1 MISAI
6 FVDRPR
12 LAVVI
17 AIVITIAGLLALTR
31 IPIAQF
37 PDIVPPQVV
46 VSAVYP
52 GASADVVESSV
63 AQPIEAQVVGVDKM
77 IYMKSTSGNDGSY
90 ILTVSFV
97 LGSDPDIDTVNVN
110 NRVQTAL
117 AQLPQE
123 VQLEGLTIQKKSS
136 AILQFIA
143 LYSENGKQDPLF
155 ITNYAVIN
163 ILDVL
168 SRTAGVGQA
177 SLIGALN
184 YSMRVWFDTKRL
196 DNLKLTPADVIG
208 AIQAQNVVAPVGRI
222 GARPIGND
230 QQFQM
235 NIQTQGRLST
245 PEQFGNIVLRANPD
259 GSLLRVRDVARVEL
273 GAQNQ
278 DIEGRINGQPAVAIR
293 VLLSPGANAV
303 TTAALVRANM
313 ERLSR
318 NFPPGLKYEVNY
330 DTTTFVWDTI
340 HDVLETLLIAFA
352 LVVIV
357 VFLFLGSLR
366 ATLIPTVAVPV
377 SVIGSFAV
385 LLAMG
390 YSANT
395 VSLLA
400 MVLAIGILVD
410 DAIVVVENVER
421 VLEEEPHLSPA
432 EATKKAMAE
441 ITAPIIAIT
450 LVLLSVFVPIAFIPG
465 VAGTLFRQFAV
476 TISVAMLI
484 SAVNA
489 LTLSPALCAVFLRH
503 SGSRRGPM
511 AWVLRRIDNIRN
523 GYTAIVRRLVRVS
536 VLGIVVI
543 LGSAAAIYGLSLRTP
558 TGFLPEEDQGAFF
571 IAVQL
576 PDGASVSRTSDAVL
590 GIERLLRSMPQVQNI
605 FAIVG
610 YSIIDAVNE
619 PNAAFVVPTL
629 KPFADRVG
637 AANSA
642 QALIAKVFGESQQ
655 VRVATVIPFNLPPI
669 IGLSTTGGFEYELE
683 GLEGQEPASMNSVM
697 QGLIANANHE
707 PRLSR
712 VFSTYTASNPSIYL
726 DIDREKAQAL
736 GLNMNDVF
744 GALQATLGG
753 VYINNFN
760 LFGRVWQVNIQ
771 GDAAD
776 RGDVAALWQIYVR
789 NKYGT
794 DVPLRSIADARVIL
808 GPQVITRYNNYR
820 AIPIQGSPSPGASSG
835 TALAGMAEV
844 SQQTLPAGYG
854 YEWTGTAY
862 QEVAASGQAGAILGL
877 SVLFA
882 FLFLVGLYESWMIP
896 VPVLLSVP
904 VGVLGAFLGILIWH
918 LSLDLYAEI
927 GLVVLIAMAAKNGI
941 LIVEFAKNQREQG
954 KDIREAAVLGAQM
967 RFRAVVMT
975 SFAFILGVYP
985 LVTAQGAAEISR
997 HDVGTPVFAGMIAA
1011 SAVGLFVIPT
1021 LYVIFQSLREWTSAQ
1036 FGSGAKAGPGSPTG
1050 RLTGAFGGLAARL
1063 RRRAKER
1070 PGMP

>member
-17 AIVITIAGLLALTR
+17 AVVITLAGLIALTR
-31 IPIAQF
+31 IPVAQF

-46 VSAVYP
+46 VTATYP
-52 GASADVVESSV
+52 GASAAVVEQSV

-77 IYMKSTSGNDGSY
+77 IYMKSASGNDGSY
-90 ILTVSFV
+90 TLTVSFL

-123 VQLEGLTIQKKSS
+123 VQLEGLSVQKKSS
-136 AILQFIA
+136 AILQFIV
-143 LYSENGKQDPLF
+143 LYSDDGSKDPLF

-168 SRTAGVGQA
+168 SRTPGVGQA
-177 SLIGALN
+177 SLIGTLN
-184 YSMRVWFDTKRL
+184 YSMRIWFDTKRL
-196 DNLKLTPADVIG
+196 DNLKLTPADVIA
-208 AIQAQNVVAPVGRI
+208 AIQTQNVQAPVGRI
-222 GARPIGND
+222 GARPISND

-235 NIQTQGRLST
+235 NVQTQGRLAT

-259 GSLLRVRDVARVEL
+259 GSLLRVHDVARVEL

-293 VLLSPGANAV
+293 ILLSPGANAV
-303 TTAALVRANM
+303 QTAGLVRQNM
-313 ERLSR
+313 ERLSKR
-318 NFPPGLKYEVNY
+318 FPPGLKYLVNY
-330 DTTTFVWDTI
+330 DTTTFVMDTI
-340 HDVLETLLIAFA
+340 HDVFVTLLIAFV

-357 VFLFLGSLR
+357 VFLFLGSIR

-377 SVIGSFAV
+377 SLIGSFAV
-385 LLAMG
+385 LLMLG
-390 YSANT
+390 YTANT
-395 VSLLA
+395 ISLLA

-421 VLEEEPHLSPA
+421 VMEEEPDLSPA

-465 VAGTLFRQFAV
+465 VSGTLFRQFAV

-484 SAVNA
+484 SAINA

-503 SGSRRGPM
+503 QGQRRGPM
-511 AWVLRRIDNIRN
+511 GWVLRRIDNVRD
-523 GYTAIVRRLVRVS
+523 GYAAIVARLVRIS
-536 VLGIVVI
+536 VFGILLV
-543 LGSAAAIYGLSLRTP
+543 LACAAAIYGLSLRTP

-571 IAVQL
+571 IAMQL
-576 PDGASVSRTSDAVL
+576 PDGASVSRTSEAARA
-590 GIERLLRSMPQVQNI
+590 IESQLKSMPQVQNV

-610 YSIIDAVNE
+610 YSIIDALNE
-619 PNAAFVVPTL
+619 PNSAFIVPTL
-629 KPFADRVG
+629 KPFADRAG
-637 AANSA
+637 AMNSA
-642 QALIAKVFGESQQ
+642 QALIAKVFSEGQQ
-655 VRVATVIPFNLPPI
+655 VRTATVHPFNLPPI

-683 GLEGQEPASMNSVM
+683 ALEGQEPADMNSVM
-697 QGLIANANHE
+697 QGLVASANHD
-707 PRLSR
+707 PRLNQIY
-712 VFSTYTASNPSIYL
+712 STYTASNPSIYL

-736 GLNMNDVF
+736 GLGMNDVF

-760 LFGRVWQVNIQ
+760 LFGRVWQVNIE

-776 RGDVAALWQIYVR
+776 RNDLTSLWQIYIR
-789 NKYGT
+789 NKFGA
-794 DVPLRSIADARVIL
+794 DVPLRSIADAHVVV

-820 AIPIQGSPSPGASSG
+820 AIPIQGSPSPGTSSG
-835 TALAGMAEV
+835 AALAAMEQV

-862 QEVAASGQAGAILGL
+862 QEVAASGQTGAILGL
-877 SVLFA
+877 AILFA

-904 VGVLGAFLGILIWH
+904 VGILGAFLGILIGH
-918 LSLDLYAEI
+918 LSLDLYAQI
-927 GLVVLIAMAAKNGI
+927 GLIVLIAMSAKNGI
-941 LIVEFAKNQREQG
+941 LIVEFAKDQREQG
-954 KDIREAAVLGAQM
+954 KPIEEAAVLGAKM
-967 RFRAVVMT
+967 RFRAVMMT

-985 LVTAQGAAEISR
+985 LVVAAGAAELSR
-997 HDVGTPVFAGMIAA
+997 HGVGTPVFAGMIAA
-1011 SAVGLFVIPT
+1011 SAVGIFVIPM
-1021 LYVIFQSLREWTSAQ
+1021 LYVAFQSLRERS
-1036 FGSGAKAGPGSPTG
+1036 GS
-1050 RLTGAFGGLAARL
+1050 LI
-1063 RRRAKER
+1063 R
-1070 PGMP
+1070 PRTWLSQKKWFKRPSMK